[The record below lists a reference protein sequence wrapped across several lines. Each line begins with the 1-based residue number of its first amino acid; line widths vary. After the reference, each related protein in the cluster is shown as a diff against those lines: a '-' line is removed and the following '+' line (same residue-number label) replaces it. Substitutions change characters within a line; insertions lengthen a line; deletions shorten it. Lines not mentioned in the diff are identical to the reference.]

1 MKAYAVAKAAHD
13 RGYGNGREIVAV
25 EDRQR
30 PQATA
35 GEIVNSRKS
44 GRRKTY

>member
-30 PQATA
+30 PQATT
-35 GEIVNSRKS
+35 EIVNSRKS
-44 GRRKTY
+44 GRRKKY

>member
-1 MKAYAVAKAAHD
+1 MKAYAVQKAAHD

-30 PQATA
+30 PQT

-44 GRRKTY
+44 RRRKPY